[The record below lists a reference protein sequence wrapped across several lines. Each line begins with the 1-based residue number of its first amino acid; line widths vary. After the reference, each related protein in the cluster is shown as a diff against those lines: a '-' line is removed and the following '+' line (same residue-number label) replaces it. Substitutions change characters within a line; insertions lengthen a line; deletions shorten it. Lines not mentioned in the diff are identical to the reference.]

1 MSDQSFTYDEA
12 SKALTENTFSKEGY
26 TFAGWATSSNGDVEY
41 TDGQS
46 VQNLTSEKN
55 GVVNLYAK
63 WTANT
68 DTPYIVKH
76 CKQDLEDE
84 TKFED
89 CESEDKE

>member
-1 MSDQSFTYDEA
+1 MSDQPFTYDEA
-12 SKALTENTFSKEGY
+12 SKALTANGFSKEGY
-26 TFAGWATSSNGDVEY
+26 TFAGWATSSDGDVVY

-46 VQNLTSEKN
+46 VQNLISTKD

-68 DTPYIVKH
+68 DTAYKVKH
-76 CKQDLEDE
+76 CKQDLVDE

-89 CESEDKE
+89 CELEDKE